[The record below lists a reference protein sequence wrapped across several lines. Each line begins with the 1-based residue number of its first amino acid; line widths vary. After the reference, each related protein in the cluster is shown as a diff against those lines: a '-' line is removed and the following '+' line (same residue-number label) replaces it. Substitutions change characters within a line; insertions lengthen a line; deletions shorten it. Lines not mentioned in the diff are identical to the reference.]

1 MNEKNNNQQA
11 DDFES
16 AWQEMMMHPLVV
28 VWSALI
34 ELTGMGERPIEIE
47 RLAAAI
53 GRSSEEAVALAQ
65 QWTRAR
71 VADGLIYLDMES
83 SPFSRYGVEV
93 GTRVMHTG
101 GCAPDLFFA
110 VLLAGMSV
118 HVESICPTTGT
129 TIRVALSP
137 DGVEMVEPLG
147 TVIAVINPRAPEF
160 QEIENIEEV
169 DADVC
174 SQQPL
179 FASAEAAANWQ
190 ASHPDGRIYPVAEF
204 FEWFRRILA
213 VGDANA

>member
-16 AWQEMMMHPLVV
+16 AWQEVMIHPLVV
-28 VWSALI
+28 VGSALLK
-34 ELTGMGERPIEIE
+34 LTGMGEHPIEIE

-53 GRSSEEAVALAQ
+53 GRSPEEAVALAR

-71 VADGLIYLDMES
+71 VADGLIHLDMES
-83 SPFSRYGVEV
+83 SPFSRYRVEI
-93 GTRVMHTG
+93 GTRVMHIG

-110 VLLAGMSV
+110 VLATGMSIR
-118 HVESICPTTGT
+118 VESICPTTGT

-137 DGVEMVEPLG
+137 DGVELVEPPS
-147 TVIAVINPRAPEF
+147 TVIAIINPRAQEF
-160 QEIENIEEV
+160 QGVENIEEV

-179 FASAEAAANWQ
+179 FASAEAAASWQ
-190 ASHPDGRIYPVAEF
+190 ASHPDGRIYPVAEV

-213 VGDANA
+213 VGYANA

>member
-16 AWQEMMMHPLVV
+16 AWQEALMHPLVV

-34 ELTGMGERPIEIE
+34 NLTSMGEHPVEIE

-53 GRSSEEAVALAQ
+53 GRPPEEAVALAQ
-65 QWTRAR
+65 QWARAR
-71 VADGLIYLDMES
+71 VADGLIHFDLES
-83 SPFSRYGVEV
+83 GPFSRYRVEI
-93 GTRVMHTG
+93 GTRVMHIG
-101 GCAPDLFFA
+101 GCAPDLFMA
-110 VLLAGMSV
+110 VLVTGMSIR
-118 HVESICPTTGT
+118 VESICPTTGT

-137 DGVEMVEPLG
+137 DGVELVEPSG
-147 TVIAVINPRAPEF
+147 TVIAVLNPRASSF
-160 QEIENIEEV
+160 QEADNIEDV

-179 FASAEAAANWQ
+179 FASAEAAASWL
-190 ASHPDGRIYPVAEF
+190 ASHPGRRIYPVAEF